1 MSTAEYCRVLQVRV
15 KQRIHQSNMA
25 SVGDTVG
32 SGEAVVGGAEK
43 RKMSY
48 VEEAEKLQEK
58 TYRFMAKQTHPVI
71 IPSYASWFDLCSV
84 HQIEKDAV
92 PDFFNGSSPIYKTP
106 QSYMEA
112 RNFMVNT
119 FRLAPYEYLTITAV
133 RRNLTLDV
141 ASVMKIHSLLEN
153 WGLINYQV
161 DPRAK
166 QTLRGKKYF
175 GNYKT
180 VLDVP
185 ESLQPHLTDEN
196 MKDVAVDI
204 SVQMKQYNST
214 NDYNLLVSNH
224 NSHSLTKP
232 KIYVCF
238 TCGND
243 IGQVMYHNL
252 RAKEMNIC
260 SRCFKEG
267 HFSSN
272 FQASDFI
279 KLNNVNNMNDKI
291 WTDEELLLLLEGI
304 ELYEDKWDKIADHV
318 GHFKTVE
325 ECVQKFLIL
334 PIEDRFI
341 RDTIS
346 SETKRK
352 NVGVSVSQDNIS
364 AFKDLI
370 ENNAS
375 EPVNPIEN
383 ETYEKLERLTT
394 ILVEKITDK
403 LSVIDEADSKLI
415 ATKGTFFKDSEKLL
429 NDKISLNKQTIELN
443 NELKSKKI
451 YKTIKSSNSKDIH
464 LVLKDNSEIRHEQE
478 LDSSHLSKLVSRDSD
493 AVSIRNSEA
502 YRPLVL

>member
-1 MSTAEYCRVLQVRV
+1 M
-15 KQRIHQSNMA
+15 
-25 SVGDTVG
+25 
-32 SGEAVVGGAEK
+32 
-43 RKMSY
+43 
-48 VEEAEKLQEK
+48 
-58 TYRFMAKQTHPVI
+58 
-71 IPSYASWFDLCSV
+71 
-84 HQIEKDAV
+84 
-92 PDFFNGSSPIYKTP
+92 
-106 QSYMEA
+106 
-112 RNFMVNT
+112 
-119 FRLAPYEYLTITAV
+119 
-133 RRNLTLDV
+133 
-141 ASVMKIHSLLEN
+141 
-153 WGLINYQV
+153 
-161 DPRAK
+161 
-166 QTLRGKKYF
+166 
-175 GNYKT
+175 
-180 VLDVP
+180 
-185 ESLQPHLTDEN
+185 
-196 MKDVAVDI
+196 
-204 SVQMKQYNST
+204 
-214 NDYNLLVSNH
+214 
-224 NSHSLTKP
+224 
-232 KIYVCF
+232 
-238 TCGND
+238 
-243 IGQVMYHNL
+243 
-252 RAKEMNIC
+252 
-260 SRCFKEG
+260 
-267 HFSSN
+267 
-272 FQASDFI
+272 
-279 KLNNVNNMNDKI
+279 
-291 WTDEELLLLLEGI
+291 
-304 ELYEDKWDKIADHV
+304 
-318 GHFKTVE
+318 E